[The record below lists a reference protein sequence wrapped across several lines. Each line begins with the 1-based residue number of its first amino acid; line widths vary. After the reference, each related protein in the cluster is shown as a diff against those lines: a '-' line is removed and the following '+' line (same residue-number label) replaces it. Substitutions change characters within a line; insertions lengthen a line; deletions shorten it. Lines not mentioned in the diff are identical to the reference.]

1 MDTEVAGATTVSFLT
16 PGIDSRFTIGVLT
29 QFWLGLTK
37 NKIKKKK
44 KKIRV
49 KGESHFSNWIG

>member
-44 KKIRV
+44 KNKSEGGV
-49 KGESHFSNWIG
+49 TF